1 MRFST
6 QLNSNN
12 PSPLISNMSSK
23 QLHRIPWFLIGAMAS
38 TISTVYIYFNNRPI
52 IPIHKFPK
60 NSTEPPHILVR
71 QSLDPD
77 LNPWDMS

>member
-12 PSPLISNMSSK
+12 PNSLISNMSSK

-38 TISTVYIYFNNRPI
+38 TISTVYIYFDNRHK
-52 IPIHKFPK
+52 IPIHKPSK
-60 NSTEPPHILVR
+60 NLTEPPHT
-71 QSLDPD
+71 
-77 LNPWDMS
+77 